1 MRLDINLATRPY
13 QDSQRF
19 YSTWLPLLALLA
31 AAAIASSVYAYRHYE
46 DSRSVQRQLADKQ
59 HQMSQLEKELADAR
73 TTLDAPQNSG
83 TRDQAQFINELF
95 ARKAFSWTK
104 VLADLETVMPDG
116 VQVLS
121 IKPETTSDGQ
131 FHFLLTVAADRREDA
146 IELERRMEESPRFVD
161 PAILNERTRRDSKD
175 NRLNVEIV
183 YVPRLPKGIS

>member
-13 QDSQRF
+13 QDSRRF
-19 YSTWLPLLALLA
+19 YITWIPLLAVLA
-31 AAAIASSVYAYRHYE
+31 TAAIASSVYAYRHYE
-46 DSRSVQRQLADKQ
+46 DSRSVQRQLADKE
-59 HQMSQLEKELADAR
+59 HQDAQLEKELADAR
-73 TTLDAPQNSG
+73 ATLDAPQNSG

-121 IKPETTSDGQ
+121 IKPETSSDGQ

-146 IELERRMEESPRFVD
+146 IELERRMEASPRFVD
-161 PAILNERTRRDSKD
+161 PAILNERTKRDSKD
-175 NRLNVEIV
+175 NRLNVEIS
-183 YVPRLPKGIS
+183 YLPRLPKGIS

>member
-1 MRLDINLATRPY
+1 MRFDINLATRPY

-19 YSTWLPLLALLA
+19 YITWLPLLALLA
-31 AAAIASSVYAYRHYE
+31 VAAVASSVYAYRHYE
-46 DSRSVQRQLADKQ
+46 DSRSAQRQLADKQ

-161 PAILNERTRRDSKD
+161 PAILNERTKRDSKD
-175 NRLNVEIV
+175 NRLTVEIV